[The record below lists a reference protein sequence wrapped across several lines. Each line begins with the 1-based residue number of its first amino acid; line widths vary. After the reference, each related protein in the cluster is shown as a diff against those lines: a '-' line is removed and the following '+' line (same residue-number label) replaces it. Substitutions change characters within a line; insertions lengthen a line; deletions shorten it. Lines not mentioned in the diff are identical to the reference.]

1 MPGAA
6 RDPRQPMPEGICSDM
21 PYAFTDHLRREI
33 RRQLGEFE
41 VRRIANPELRRA
53 AVALV
58 VVKSAIDESA
68 CLLLTRRSDK
78 LRRHSGQFA
87 LPGGRLD
94 PGETTE
100 QAALRELDEELGLTL
115 TEDAILGRLDDFET
129 RSGFRMRPIVMWG
142 GVASELRPDP
152 VEVDKVFRIPFAE
165 LNSPAVPLLEPGE
178 SVATP
183 MLSAPLPT
191 MGSRVHAPT
200 AALLYQFRE
209 VAIRGNATRVAHFD
223 QPMFARR

>member
-1 MPGAA
+1 
-6 RDPRQPMPEGICSDM
+6 M
-21 PYAFTDHLRREI
+21 PYAFDDALRQRI
-33 RRQLGEFE
+33 QDRLGRFE
-41 VRRIANPELRRA
+41 VRRIADPQLRRA

-58 VVKSAIDESA
+58 VVKSAVDDMA

-94 PGETTE
+94 AGETTV
-100 QAALRELDEELGLTL
+100 QAALRELDEEVGLPLG
-115 TEDAILGRLDDFET
+115 EDAILGRLDDFET
-129 RSGFRMRPIVMWG
+129 RSGFRMRPVVMWG
-142 GVASELRPDP
+142 GVAEMLRPDP
-152 VEVDKVFRIPFAE
+152 VEVDKVFRIPFSE
-165 LNSPAVPLLEPGE
+165 LDSPAIPLLEPGDTI
-178 SVATP
+178 AKP

-191 MGSRVHAPT
+191 MGNRVHAPT

-209 VAIRGNATRVAHFD
+209 VAIRGAHTRVAHFD

>member
-1 MPGAA
+1 MEA
-6 RDPRQPMPEGICSDM
+6 RHPEESQSDM
-21 PYAFTDHLRREI
+21 PYAFKDSLRTAI
-33 RRQLGEFE
+33 QDQLARFE

-58 VVKSAIDESA
+58 VVKSAIDDSA

-94 PGETTE
+94 AGETTV
-100 QAALRELDEELGLTL
+100 QAALRELDEEVGLPL
-115 TEDAILGRLDDFET
+115 VEGDVLGRLDDFET
-129 RSGFRMRPIVMWG
+129 RSGFRMRPVVMWG
-142 GVASELRPDP
+142 GIAADLRPDP
-152 VEVDKVFRIPFAE
+152 IEVDKVFRIPFSE
-165 LNSPAVPLLEPGE
+165 LDSPAIPLLEPGE
-178 SVATP
+178 TIATP

-191 MGSRVHAPT
+191 MGNRVHAPT

-209 VAIRGNATRVAHFD
+209 VAIRGAHTRVAHFD

>member
-1 MPGAA
+1 MPFTFDDQLRA
-6 RDPRQPMPEGICSDM
+6 RIQARLD
-21 PYAFTDHLRREI
+21 A
-33 RRQLGEFE
+33 FE
-41 VRRIANPELRRA
+41 VRRVDDPGLKHA
-53 AVALV
+53 AVAMV
-58 VVKSAIDESA
+58 VVPGEVDGQAS
-68 CLLLTRRSDK
+68 LLLIRRSDK

-94 PGETTE
+94 PGETPVE
-100 QAALRELDEELGLTL
+100 AALRELHEELGLEL
-115 TEDAILGRLDDFET
+115 GHDAIMGQIDDFAT
-129 RSGFRMRPIVMWG
+129 HSGFCMTPFVMWG
-142 GVASELRPDP
+142 GEIGALKPDP
-152 VEVDKVFRIPFAE
+152 IEVDRVFRIPFAE

-209 VAIRGNATRVAHFD
+209 VAIRGLSTRVAHFD

>member
-1 MPGAA
+1 MHPAIHGTTLGNTA
-6 RDPRQPMPEGICSDM
+6 SM
-21 PYAFTDHLRREI
+21 PYVFDDAQRARIQRRLASFDVHRITDPALK
-33 RRQLGEFE
+33 
-41 VRRIANPELRRA
+41 RA

-58 VVKSAIDESA
+58 IVKSAIDDSA

-94 PGETTE
+94 AGETTE

-115 TEDAILGRLDDFET
+115 GADSVLGHLDDFAT
-129 RSGFRMRPIVMWG
+129 RSGFRMTPIVMWG
-142 GVASELRPDP
+142 GEALDLRPDP
-152 VEVDKVFRIPFAE
+152 IEVDRVFRIPFAE
-165 LNSPAVPLLEPGE
+165 LDSPAIPLLEPGE
-178 SVATP
+178 TIATP

-191 MGSRVHAPT
+191 MGNRVHAPT

-209 VAIRGNATRVAHFD
+209 VALRGLSTRVAHFD
-223 QPMFARR
+223 QPMFARK

>member
-1 MPGAA
+1 
-6 RDPRQPMPEGICSDM
+6 M
-21 PYAFTDHLRREI
+21 PYAFNDSLRARVKS
-33 RRQLGEFE
+33 RLDGFD
-41 VRRIANPELRRA
+41 VRHAGDPALRRA

-58 VVKSAIDESA
+58 IVKSDIADSA

-115 TEDAILGRLDDFET
+115 GPESVLGHLDDFAT
-129 RSGFRMRPIVMWG
+129 RSGFCMTPIVMWG
-142 GVASELRPDP
+142 GEAQTLRPDP
-152 VEVDKVFRIPFAE
+152 IEVDKVFRIPFAE
-165 LNSPAVPLLEPGE
+165 LDSPAIPLLEPGE
-178 SVATP
+178 TIATP
-183 MLSAPLPT
+183 LLSAPLPT
-191 MGSRVHAPT
+191 MGNRVHAPT

-209 VAIRGNATRVAHFD
+209 VALRGQATRVAHFD